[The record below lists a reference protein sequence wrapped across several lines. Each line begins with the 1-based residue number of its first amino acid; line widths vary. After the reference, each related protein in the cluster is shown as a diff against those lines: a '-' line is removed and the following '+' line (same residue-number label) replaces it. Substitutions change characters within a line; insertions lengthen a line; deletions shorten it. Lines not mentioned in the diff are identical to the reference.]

1 MVCTKKVNICGI
13 DFTVEE
19 VPPNARDDTFM
30 GRSDIVACRI
40 SINSDM
46 PEQQKQ
52 LTLIHEVLHCIL
64 DNHSFAK
71 ESNDEVLVSTL
82 AAELYRLGLKL

>member
-1 MVCTKKVNICGI
+1 MVYTKKVNICGI

-30 GRSDIVACRI
+30 GRADIVACKI

-52 LTLIHEVLHCIL
+52 VTLIHEVLHCIL
-64 DNHSFAK
+64 DNHSFAE
-71 ESNDEVLVSTL
+71 ESNNEVLISTL
-82 AAELYRLGLKL
+82 ASELYRLGLKL

>member
-1 MVCTKKVNICGI
+1 MVYTKKVNICGI

-19 VPPNARDDTFM
+19 LPPNARDDTFM
-30 GRSDIVACRI
+30 GRSDIVACKI
-40 SINSDM
+40 SINSNM

-52 LTLIHEVLHCIL
+52 VVLIHEVLHCIL

-82 AAELYRLGLKL
+82 ASELYRLGLKL